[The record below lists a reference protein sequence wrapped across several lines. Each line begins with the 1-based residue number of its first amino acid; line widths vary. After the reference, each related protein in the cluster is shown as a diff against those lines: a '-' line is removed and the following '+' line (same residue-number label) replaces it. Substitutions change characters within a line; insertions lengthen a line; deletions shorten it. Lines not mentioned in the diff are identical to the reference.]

1 MVLIRDSRMCQSY
14 SRRARAM
21 PAFESRNP
29 SLVLVGL
36 EEGRLSPVEAIQALR
51 TSYDSHAKKREME
64 TESPDSSEWRLNDAL
79 SELDS
84 LIGLTAVKALIR
96 ELVAYVRIQ
105 RIREMRQLASEALVL
120 HMVFSGN
127 PGTGKTTCAR
137 LMGKIFREMGVLEKG
152 HLVERERADLVG
164 EYIGH
169 TAQKTREQIK
179 KALGGIL
186 FIDEAYS
193 LATGGDKDFGKESI
207 STLIKAMEDNR
218 DRFIVILAGYRE
230 EMAKFIQSNPGIRS
244 RFPIHIEFPDYTT
257 EELMLIADLM
267 LKKRDYRL
275 DLAARARLEAQLSRN
290 LGPNSDHSGNA
301 RLVRNIIE
309 RAIRRQALRLVD
321 KKPLTREELM
331 LIRREDIEGNHEAMH
346 RFG

>member
-1 MVLIRDSRMCQSY
+1 
-14 SRRARAM
+14 M

-29 SLVLVGL
+29 NLVLVGL

-51 TSYDSHAKKREME
+51 TSSDSHARKRQIDA
-64 TESPDSSEWRLNDAL
+64 ESPDAGEWRLNDAL

-96 ELVAYVRIQ
+96 ELAAYVRIQ
-105 RIREMRQLASEALVL
+105 RIREMRQLASESLVL

-169 TAQKTREQIK
+169 TAQKTRDQIK

-193 LATGGDKDFGKESI
+193 LASGGEKDFGKESI

-230 EMAKFIQSNPGIRS
+230 EMAKFVQSNPGIRS

-275 DLAARARLEAQLSRN
+275 DLAARAKLEAMLSRN
-290 LGPNSDHSGNA
+290 LGPASEHSGNA
-301 RLVRNIIE
+301 RLVRNLIE

-321 KKPLTREELM
+321 RKQLTREELM
-331 LIRREDIEGNHEAMH
+331 LIRREDIEGNNEAVH

>member
-1 MVLIRDSRMCQSY
+1 
-14 SRRARAM
+14 M

-29 SLVLVGL
+29 DLVLVGL
-36 EEGRLSPVEAIQALR
+36 EEGRLSAVEAIQALS
-51 TSYDSHAKKREME
+51 TSCDSHTKKRQTD
-64 TESPDSSEWRLNDAL
+64 TESPDSSEWRLREAL

-84 LIGLTAVKALIR
+84 LIGLTAVKALVR
-96 ELVAYVRIQ
+96 ELVAYVKIQ
-105 RIREMRQLASEALVL
+105 QIREMRQLASEALVL

-193 LATGGDKDFGKESI
+193 LATGGEKDFGKESI
-207 STLIKAMEDNR
+207 STLIKAMEDNK
-218 DRFIVILAGYRE
+218 DKFIVILAGYRE
-230 EMAKFIQSNPGIRS
+230 EMTKFIQSNPGIRS

-275 DLAARARLEAQLSRN
+275 DVAARAKLEAQLSRN
-290 LGPNSDHSGNA
+290 LGTDNDHSGNA

-321 KKPLTREELM
+321 KKQLTREELM
-331 LIRREDIEGNHEAMH
+331 LIRREDIEYNHEAVY

>member
-1 MVLIRDSRMCQSY
+1 MS
-14 SRRARAM
+14 
-21 PAFESRNP
+21 AFERRNP
-29 SLVLVGL
+29 NLVLVGL

-51 TSYDSHAKKREME
+51 TSSDPYARKRQIDVQ
-64 TESPDSSEWRLNDAL
+64 TPDAGEWRLNDAL
-79 SELDS
+79 AELDS
-84 LIGLTAVKALIR
+84 LIGLNQVKALIR

-105 RIREMRQLASEALVL
+105 RIRETRQLASESLVL

-137 LMGKIFREMGVLEKG
+137 LIGKIFREMGVLEKG

-169 TAQKTREQIK
+169 TAQKTRDQIK

-193 LATGGDKDFGKESI
+193 LASGGEKDFGKESI
-207 STLIKAMEDNR
+207 STLIKAMEDYR

-230 EMAKFIQSNPGIRS
+230 EMARFVQSNPGIRS
-244 RFPIHIEFPDYTT
+244 RFPIHIEFPDYTV

-275 DLAARARLEAQLSRN
+275 DIAARARLEAVLSRY
-290 LGPNSDHSGNA
+290 LGTRSQHSGNA
-301 RLVRNIIE
+301 RLVRNLIE
-309 RAIRRQALRLVD
+309 RAIRRQALRLVER
-321 KKPLTREELM
+321 KQWTREELM
-331 LIRREDIEGNHEAMH
+331 LIRREDIEDSNEAVH
-346 RFG
+346 RVG

>member
-1 MVLIRDSRMCQSY
+1 MLKRNKQRPEALI
-14 SRRARAM
+14 
-21 PAFESRNP
+21 PANGAQRS
-29 SLVLVGL
+29 SL
-36 EEGRLSPVEAIQALR
+36 
-51 TSYDSHAKKREME
+51 
-64 TESPDSSEWRLNDAL
+64 
-79 SELDS
+79 ELDS
-84 LIGLTAVKALIR
+84 LIGLSSVKALVR

-105 RIREMRQLASEALVL
+105 RIRESRQLASEALVL

-164 EYIGH
+164 SIGH
-169 TAQKTREQIK
+169 TAQKTRDQIK

-230 EMAKFIQSNPGIRS
+230 EMARFIQSNPGIRS
-244 RFPIHIEFPDYTT
+244 RFPIHIEFPDYSTQ
-257 EELMLIADLM
+257 ELMLIADLM
-267 LKKRDYRL
+267 LKKGITDWIL
-275 DLAARARLEAQLSRN
+275 QP
-290 LGPNSDHSGNA
+290 GPGWKRSSA
-301 RLVRNIIE
+301 E
-309 RAIRRQALRLVD
+309 
-321 KKPLTREELM
+321 T
-331 LIRREDIEGNHEAMH
+331 
-346 RFG
+346 